1 MKAAHRPSMLGYH
14 IKHETQL
21 ENGLLDDVQSKKSG
35 FSFDASRNLSN
46 KKGRCFRHSRFVLLG
61 YRKISPWT

>member
-1 MKAAHRPSMLGYH
+1 MPGYH

-21 ENGLLDDVQSKKSG
+21 ECSLLDDVHSKKSG
-35 FSFDASRNLSN
+35 LSFDASRDLLN